1 MKKDTTYNVVI
12 KPLVTEKGTHQAQA
26 VNAYSFEVA
35 TWANK
40 VQIKKAIQDIYN
52 VKVLSVRTS
61 VRRGKPRRTKVNR
74 MSATKHWKKAVV
86 VLHSDYH
93 IDLF

>member
-1 MKKDTTYNVVI
+1 MHKDTTYNVVI
-12 KPLVTEKGTHQAQA
+12 RPLVTEKGTHQAQS

-40 VQIKKAIQDIYN
+40 TQIKQAIQDIYD

-61 VRRGKPRRTKVNR
+61 VRRGKPRRTRVNR
-74 MSATKHWKKAVV
+74 MTSTRHWKKAVV

>member
-12 KPLVTEKGTHQAQA
+12 KPLVTEKGTHQAQS

-40 VQIKKAIQDIYN
+40 IQIKKAIQDIYN

-61 VRRGKPRRTKVNR
+61 VRRGKPRRTKINR

-86 VLHSDYH
+86 VLHPDNH

>member
-1 MKKDTTYNVVI
+1 MKNEIYNI
-12 KPLVTEKGTHQAQA
+12 IIRPLVTEKGTHQAQA

-35 TWANK
+35 PWANK
-40 VQIKKAIQDIYN
+40 AQIKLAIQDIYN

-61 VRRGKPRRTKVNR
+61 VRRGKPRRTR
-74 MSATKHWKKAVV
+74 FRWGQTKHWKKAVV
-86 VLHSDYH
+86 VLDEKDH